1 MLTLRNNTNF
11 EPVSGR
17 NISHSTCKCSN
28 DFVQTVLPL
37 FFEVFIFSI
46 SSKVIITVI
55 DFMLLGINMFWAFS
69 DLILT
74 LTS

>member
-1 MLTLRNNTNF
+1 MLTLRNNANF

-17 NISHSTCKCSN
+17 NISHSTCKGSK
-28 DFVQTVLPL
+28 DFVQTVLLL

-55 DFMLLGINMFWAFS
+55 EFMLLGINMFWAFS